1 MINGGANRI
10 VMSWVSFASA
20 PRCPRPSAACRPDRT
35 AGSRSTPA
43 RSPTVRTSVIPLPPS
58 RGSSRLRSRSP
69 RTRAF
74 LELPGLQEA
83 YHRMTNRDRRRIAA
97 EGRPVAARSDH
108 AQNVVPP
115 FLIKAGPAAPRRR
128 VDPAASARVGR
139 ATCRPFPTRRAAG
152 GCTASSRSRCSIP
165 SPHRASPLTRF
176 SSTTVHPETWT
187 PAALRPAPYRLQ
199 AAPSARRVFP
209 AARSFLRP

>member
-10 VMSWVSFASA
+10 VMSWVSFAST
-20 PRCPRPSAACRPDRT
+20 PRCARPSAACRPDRT

-43 RSPTVRTSVIPLPPS
+43 HSPTVRTSVIPLPPS

-74 LELPGLQEA
+74 LELLSLQEA

-115 FLIKAGPAAPRRR
+115 FLIKAGLAAPRRR
-128 VDPAASARVGR
+128 VDPAASVRVGR
-139 ATCRPFPTRRAAG
+139 AACRPFPTRRAARWG
-152 GCTASSRSRCSIP
+152 APPQAGPGARFH
-165 SPHRASPLTRF
+165 PHRASPLTRF